1 MNRLGNEKSPYLFQ
15 HKDNP
20 VWWQAWGDAAFK
32 QAQAENKPIFL
43 SIGYS
48 TCHWCH
54 VMAHETFEDQA
65 VADVLNKNF
74 IAIKL
79 DREERPDV
87 DDIYMSAVQAI
98 NGHGGWPLSVWL
110 TPEGKPFYGGTY
122 FQKPHFIKLLEKIAE
137 IWNADPNKVL
147 ADGEQ
152 MTDVLIKTKVP
163 KSESESLTS
172 LDQVLDR
179 YITLHE
185 SAFDPYKGGFSHA
198 PKFPPS
204 MSLRVLMRRFKATKS
219 EVAEEMVRTTLNE
232 MMKGGI
238 YDHLVGGFHRY
249 SVDSNWLVPHF
260 EKMLYDQAMLVP
272 AYLEAYQIWQDENYK
287 KVVTEN
293 LDYVME
299 EMTVAGGGFYSAQ
312 DADSLISGE
321 DHKHEGFFATYS
333 FDELKAALNTI
344 ELETLQKHFGVQRS
358 GQFEGRNIL
367 HLQNQASKVDV
378 LEIPAV
384 QTAFEKLK
392 KLREAKAAA
401 DTDDKII
408 TAWNGWMIG
417 AFAQS
422 ARVLDNDKYLQAAEK
437 AADFIW
443 LNLWEGQKLA
453 RRFKDGEKRFA
464 ALSDDYAAMI
474 FAFIELY
481 QSTFNEKWIAQAL
494 ALQNVLDENFWSGSA
509 YFRDDASDPLLILR
523 AVEDYDGVRPS
534 ANSLSA
540 YNLMR
545 LYHLTFNKNFKLR
558 AERIFQ
564 HFSLHLQEY
573 PSSKP
578 YLLMAYDFFQADVM
592 ELAVVTAKSPWDIAC
607 EIPQALG
614 FAPNMVVAAQSL
626 SGKSA
631 LPILKDK
638 TGSDELTIYPC
649 HEGACLKPVHAFEE
663 IKT

>member
-1 MNRLGNEKSPYLFQ
+1 MNKLGSEKSPYLFQ

-20 VWWQAWGDAAFK
+20 VWWKPWGIEAFQQARV
-32 QAQAENKPIFL
+32 ENKPIFL

-54 VMAHETFEDQA
+54 VMAHESFEDQT
-65 VADVLNKNF
+65 VAAVLNKNF
-74 IAIKL
+74 ISIKL

-122 FQKPHFIKLLEKIAE
+122 FQKPHFIKLLEKISE
-137 IWNADPNKVL
+137 IWNSDPGKVL
-147 ADGEQ
+147 ADGAQ
-152 MTDVLIKTKVP
+152 MAEVLSRAKES
-163 KSESESLTS
+163 KSESESTAS
-172 LDQVLDR
+172 LEQTLDR

-185 SAFDPYKGGFSHA
+185 SAFDPKGGFSHA

-204 MSLRVLMRRFKATKS
+204 MSLRVLMRRFAQTKDAT
-219 EVAEEMVRTTLNE
+219 AEEMVRVTLDE
-232 MMKGGI
+232 MLKGGI

-272 AYLEAYQIWQDENYK
+272 AYLEAYQIWRDENYK
-287 KVVTEN
+287 AVVTET
-293 LDYVME
+293 LDYILA
-299 EMTVAGGGFYSAQ
+299 EMTVEGGGFYSAQ
-312 DADSLISGE
+312 DADSLILGE
-321 DHKHEGFFATYS
+321 NHKEEGYFATYS
-333 FDELKAALNTI
+333 YDELKAALNTI
-344 ELETLQKHFGVQRS
+344 ELETLEKYFGVQRT

-367 HLQNQASKVDV
+367 HLQDHTAKVEV
-378 LEIPAV
+378 LKIPAI
-384 QTAFEKLK
+384 QSAFEKLK
-392 KLREAKAAA
+392 TLRAEKPAA

-422 ARVLDNDKYLQAAEK
+422 SRVLGDDRYLQAAEK

-443 LNLWEGQKLA
+443 LNLWEGQKLS

-474 FAFIELY
+474 YAFIELY

-494 ALQNVLDENFWSGSA
+494 ALQNVLDENFWSGTA
-509 YFRDDASDPLLILR
+509 YYRDDASDPLLILR
-523 AVEDYDGVRPS
+523 AIEDYDGVRPS

-545 LYHLTFNKNFKLR
+545 LYHLTYNKNFKMR
-558 AERIFQ
+558 AESIFQ

-578 YLLMAYDFFQADVM
+578 FLLLAYDFYQADVL
-592 ELAVVTAKSPWDIAC
+592 ELAIVTTKRPWQIAC
-607 EIPQALG
+607 EIPSVLG
-614 FAPNMVVAAQSL
+614 FAPHIVTAAQAR
-626 SGKSA
+626 SGKSVIP
-631 LPILKDK
+631 LLKDK
-638 TGSDELTIYPC
+638 TGTDELTIYSC
-649 HEGACLKPVHAFEE
+649 REGTCSKPVTSFWDLD
-663 IKT
+663 

>member
-1 MNRLGNEKSPYLFQ
+1 MNRLGTEKSPYLFQ

-20 VWWQAWGDAAFK
+20 VWWQPWGEAAFK
-32 QAQAENKPIFL
+32 QAQTENKPIFL
-43 SIGYS
+43 SVGYS

-54 VMAHETFEDQA
+54 VMAHESFEDQT

-137 IWNADPNKVL
+137 IWNSDPNKVL

-152 MTDVLIKTKVP
+152 MTDVLMKAKVP
-163 KSESESLTS
+163 KPESESLVS
-172 LDQVLDR
+172 LAQVLDR

-204 MSLRVLMRRFKATKS
+204 MSLRVLMRRFKATQS

-287 KVVTEN
+287 KVVTET
-293 LDYVME
+293 LDYVMQ

-312 DADSLISGE
+312 DADSLITGE
-321 DHKHEGFFATYS
+321 DHKHEGYFATYS
-333 FDELKAALNTI
+333 FDELKAALNSI

-367 HLQNQASKVDV
+367 HLQDVASKVDV
-378 LEIPAV
+378 LEIPAI

-392 KLREAKAAA
+392 KLRTAKAAA
-401 DTDDKII
+401 DTDDKVI

-422 ARVLDNDKYLQAAEK
+422 ARVLDNDIYLQAAEK

-545 LYHLTFNKNFKLR
+545 LYHLTYNKNFKLR

-578 YLLMAYDFFQADVM
+578 YLLMAYDFFKADVM
-592 ELAVVTAKSPWDIAC
+592 ELAIVTKKGPWQIAC
-607 EIPQALG
+607 EIPSALG
-614 FAPNMVVAAQSL
+614 FAPYVVAAAQSL
-626 SGKSA
+626 AGKSV

-638 TGSDELTIYPC
+638 TGSDELTLYPC
-649 HEGACLKPVHAFEE
+649 HEGVCQKPVHSFAELN
-663 IKT
+663 

>member
-1 MNRLGNEKSPYLFQ
+1 MNKLGSEKSPYLFQ

-20 VWWQAWGDAAFK
+20 VWWKPWGIEAFQQARV
-32 QAQAENKPIFL
+32 ENKPIFL

-54 VMAHETFEDQA
+54 VMAHESFEDQA

-122 FQKPHFIKLLEKIAE
+122 FQKPHFIKLLEKISE
-137 IWNADPNKVL
+137 IWNSDPGKVL
-147 ADGEQ
+147 ADGAQ
-152 MTDVLIKTKVP
+152 MAEVLSRAKES
-163 KSESESLTS
+163 KSESESTAS
-172 LDQVLDR
+172 LEQTLDR

-185 SAFDPYKGGFSHA
+185 SAFDPKGGFSHA

-204 MSLRVLMRRFKATKS
+204 MSLRVLMRRFAQTKDAT
-219 EVAEEMVRTTLNE
+219 AEEMVRVTLDE
-232 MMKGGI
+232 MLKGGI

-272 AYLEAYQIWQDENYK
+272 AYLEAYQIWRDENYK
-287 KVVTEN
+287 AVVTET
-293 LDYVME
+293 LDYILA

-312 DADSLISGE
+312 DADSLIPGE
-321 DHKHEGFFATYS
+321 DHKHEGYFATYAYE
-333 FDELKAALNTI
+333 ELKAVMNPI
-344 ELETLQKHFGVQRS
+344 ELEALEKYFGVQRS
-358 GQFEGRNIL
+358 GQYEDRNIL
-367 HLQNQASKVDV
+367 HLQDHTTKLEV
-378 LEIPAV
+378 LKIPAV
-384 QTAFEKLK
+384 QTAFAKLK
-392 KLREAKAAA
+392 TMRAEKPAA

-422 ARVLDNDKYLQAAEK
+422 ARVLGSDHYLKAAEK
-437 AADFIW
+437 AGDFIW
-443 LNLWEGQKLA
+443 ENLWDDHKLA

-474 FAFIELY
+474 FAYIELY
-481 QSTFNEKWIAQAL
+481 ESTFDEQWIGRAL
-494 ALQNVLDENFWSGSA
+494 ILQKVLDDNFWSGTA
-509 YFRDDASDPLLILR
+509 YYRDDASDPLLILR
-523 AVEDYDGVRPS
+523 AIEDYDGVRPS

-540 YNLMR
+540 YNLLR
-545 LYHLTFNKNFKLR
+545 LYHLTFNPHFKQR
-558 AERIFQ
+558 AEKIFQ

-578 YLLMAYDFFQADVM
+578 FLLMAFDFYKGDVL
-592 ELAVVTAKSPWDIAC
+592 ELAMISTKPAVDLAR
-607 EIPQALG
+607 EIPQVLG
-614 FAPNMVVAAQSL
+614 FAPYIVAAAVKT
-626 SGKSA
+626 GETSA
-631 LPILKDK
+631 LPLLKDK
-638 TGSDELTIYPC
+638 AGSGELTLYPC
-649 HEGACLKPVHAFEE
+649 REGACLKPVSSFWDLE
-663 IKT
+663 